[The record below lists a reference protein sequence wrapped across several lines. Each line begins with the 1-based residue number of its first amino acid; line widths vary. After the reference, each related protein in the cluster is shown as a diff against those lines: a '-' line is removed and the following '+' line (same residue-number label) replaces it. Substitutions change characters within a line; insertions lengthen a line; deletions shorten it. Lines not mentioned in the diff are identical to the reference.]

1 MKSFEIKT
9 VMISTKLK
17 EKTIIFFQGVV
28 NFTQKKIGFFRK
40 RYRTMYSI
48 NDIGHFRL

>member
-28 NFTQKKIGFFRK
+28 NFRKKKLVFLEKGIGPC
-40 RYRTMYSI
+40 I
-48 NDIGHFRL
+48 Q

>member
-9 VMISTKLK
+9 VMIRTKLK

-28 NFTQKKIGFFRK
+28 NFTQKKLVFLEKGIGPC
-40 RYRTMYSI
+40 I
-48 NDIGHFRL
+48 Q